1 MNTPSRRGP
10 WQTNTPQQPT
20 VAVVQA
26 TAVPSGLTAGAGTG
40 AAPNF
45 VGLGFGVGV
54 PTYRAP
60 NGSLYMRFD
69 GTSGAST
76 LLYINNSGA
85 STIGTSWITVTLP

>member
-1 MNTPSRRGP
+1 MNTTRKTPM
-10 WQTNTPQQPT
+10 WQQNTPQQPT
-20 VAVVQA
+20 VAILQP
-26 TAVPSGLTAGAGTG
+26 TTVPSGLTAGAGTG

-45 VGLGFGVGV
+45 VGVAFGVGA
-54 PTYRAP
+54 PTFRAP
-60 NGSLYMRFD
+60 NGQLYVRFD